1 MAMCPRAD
9 VKSHA
14 PDQPFHVR
22 RGELRCGEPHHTPAG
37 QKRFEIFL
45 RVGDE
50 SGGAIVATAA
60 VHENAALNLN
70 QRATP
75 DVREISAPFAIG
87 MKYEFALQFRPAESA
102 PVERELR
109 FEAGGFRF

>member
-50 SGGAIVATAA
+50 SGGAIVATSA
-60 VHENAALNLN
+60 VHENAALNLD